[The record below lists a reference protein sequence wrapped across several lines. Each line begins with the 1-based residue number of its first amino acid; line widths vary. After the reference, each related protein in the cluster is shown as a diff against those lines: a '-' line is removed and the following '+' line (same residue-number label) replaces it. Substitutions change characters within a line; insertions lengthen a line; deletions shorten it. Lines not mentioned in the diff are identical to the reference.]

1 MEGKDKKE
9 LDLNQQLT
17 GHFAVDMGEITP
29 DAINSEIEDKEWMMY
44 PDGKIQKGHGETH
57 EKGGIEVSIPD
68 GTKIITDSIEVGA
81 KNVKLLDKKY
91 ELKVSAKDTF
101 ATVLEKYSK
110 KIGLN
115 KVVKEQAD
123 YFAELKKQESNKL
136 DESTKLINNE
146 FLSGKNNE
154 LEAKKNS

>member
-115 KVVKEQAD
+115 KVVKEQSD

-146 FLSGKNNE
+146 FLSGC
-154 LEAKKNS
+154 ACG